1 MRRGIFKKSRNWL
14 KAFIRSDSFKHFL
27 CFLALLTVA
36 YMGFLNQTIISD
48 NITGRMERY
57 DSENIIEFMNEGA
70 TAINGRWGNITYYL
84 VHKPLSLLGFNYIHN
99 QWVYFAIDITVF
111 AIALTVTYEV
121 FQKLINRKKA
131 KLPLFFAIALMAV
144 NAFMVDGASF
154 LIPSHP
160 QAMLCTAL
168 VLYFITS
175 KRRYRYLIASIFALG
190 AIVTYQSYYAPI
202 LILGTLAIYIQN
214 KDKLNKQFA
223 VNLAKLFGITGA
235 SVIIQLLSTKIY
247 CKLAGI
253 GEAKSTSFTLSIS
266 KNLQKLYKA
275 WESASGYLARG
286 FGIYHLQNI
295 LIIVLVL
302 LLVFI
307 AIAIIH
313 QHNYSK
319 IPFNIIFICA
329 AIIIPILYTI
339 AADNVYFAARI
350 LVGYFTVIAAIAIL
364 AIYQTPKDWN
374 YPILAY
380 GLAIFVAINVFH
392 IASLITD
399 IQISNRVEMAE
410 LRLIQNRIE
419 NYESQSEQE
428 ITKVYVYNADYGI
441 RDFSK
446 LNTNHP
452 DNTYYSSHQ
461 LLAAPWSDV
470 NSLNRVMG
478 RNFERIQMSEAT
490 FKEKFPNHEQTDMKY
505 FDPDER
511 LAFDKGVLYWIAY

>member
-160 QAMLCTAL
+160 QAMLCAAL

-175 KRRYRYLIASIFALG
+175 KRRYRYLTASIFALG

-214 KDKLNKQFA
+214 KEKLNKQFA

-247 CKLAGI
+247 CK
-253 GEAKSTSFTLSIS
+253 KFTA
-266 KNLQKLYKA
+266 NLQ
-275 WESASGYLARG
+275 E
-286 FGIYHLQNI
+286 
-295 LIIVLVL
+295 
-302 LLVFI
+302 
-307 AIAIIH
+307 
-313 QHNYSK
+313 
-319 IPFNIIFICA
+319 
-329 AIIIPILYTI
+329 
-339 AADNVYFAARI
+339 
-350 LVGYFTVIAAIAIL
+350 
-364 AIYQTPKDWN
+364 
-374 YPILAY
+374 
-380 GLAIFVAINVFH
+380 
-392 IASLITD
+392 
-399 IQISNRVEMAE
+399 
-410 LRLIQNRIE
+410 
-419 NYESQSEQE
+419 
-428 ITKVYVYNADYGI
+428 
-441 RDFSK
+441 
-446 LNTNHP
+446 
-452 DNTYYSSHQ
+452 
-461 LLAAPWSDV
+461 
-470 NSLNRVMG
+470 
-478 RNFERIQMSEAT
+478 
-490 FKEKFPNHEQTDMKY
+490 
-505 FDPDER
+505 
-511 LAFDKGVLYWIAY
+511 